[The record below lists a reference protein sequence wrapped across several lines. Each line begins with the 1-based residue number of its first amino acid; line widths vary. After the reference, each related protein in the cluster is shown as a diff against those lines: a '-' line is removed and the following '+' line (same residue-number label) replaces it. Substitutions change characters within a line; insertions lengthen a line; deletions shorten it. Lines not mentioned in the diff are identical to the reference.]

1 MIRALPFAKPLGVVR
16 TEKGD
21 ILEHALLRR
30 VLDGVPGAVF
40 LIDQNRRIDVANQA
54 ARDLFG
60 ADIEGLDLVQAVRHP
75 DCLAALNTALKQ
87 GKPQV
92 QDLTLTRPV
101 QTSFRLRAT
110 PVGKGAVLSFEDITE
125 HVAAEAMRS
134 EFVANVS
141 HELRSPLTAVL
152 GFIETLRS
160 LAPEESDARNRFLA
174 IMEDEASR
182 MNRLIGDLLS
192 LSKVEAQER
201 VRPSTPVILAD
212 VLTRVVATLTP
223 LAQKTGADIRL
234 AIDENAGARP
244 VQGDEDQLSQI
255 FVNLVENAIK
265 YGGHGP
271 VDIQVSLLPGAPGI
285 EGAAISVAVTDSGPG
300 IEADHLPR
308 LTERFYRIDA
318 GRSRAQGGT
327 GLGLAIV
334 KHIVS
339 RHRGRLAIDS
349 TQGKGSTFRVT
360 LPVE

>member
-1 MIRALPFAKPLGVVR
+1 M
-16 TEKGD
+16 
-21 ILEHALLRR
+21 EHALLRR

-40 LIDQNRRIDVANQA
+40 LIDRNRRIDVANQA

-75 DCLAALNTALKQ
+75 ECLATLNAALKQ
-87 GKPQV
+87 GQQQV
-92 QDLTLTRPV
+92 RELTLTRPV

-110 PVGKGAVLSFEDITE
+110 PLGKGVVLSFEDITE

-152 GFIETLRS
+152 GFIETLRR
-160 LAPEESDARNRFLA
+160 LAPGDSDARTRFLA

-201 VRPSTPVILAD
+201 LRPNTPVLVAD
-212 VLTRVVATLTP
+212 VLRRVVATLTP
-223 LAQKTGADIRL
+223 LARKTGAEIRL
-234 AIDENAGARP
+234 EVDDNAEARP

-265 YGGHGP
+265 YGGPGR
-271 VDIQVSLLPGAPGI
+271 VEIQVSALRKAPGLDG
-285 EGAAISVAVTDSGPG
+285 EAISVSVTDHGPG

-349 TQGKGSTFRVT
+349 DLGKGSTFRVT